1 MARTEDLKCLL
12 CGAFFVADA
21 RNTRHQKYCSA
32 PACRKESKA
41 ASHRAWLAKSD
52 NQNYFHGAENVARVK
67 SWREAPPGYWRR
79 PKGQRGEA
87 TTGPAEPVALQDVCP
102 TQPIEITSEPQDLL
116 QPALQ
121 EVWLGQPAVVIGFIA
136 HFMGST

>member
-52 NQNYFHGAENVARVK
+52 TQNYFRGAENVARVK
-67 SWREAPPGYWRR
+67 SWREAPRGIGDDR
-79 PKGQRGEA
+79 KARGEKRRQGRQSQLRYKMSA
-87 TTGPAEPVALQDVCP
+87 PRNPLKSLASLK
-102 TQPIEITSEPQDLL
+102 TSCNLRYKMSGLANPLL
-116 QPALQ
+116 
-121 EVWLGQPAVVIGFIA
+121 
-136 HFMGST
+136 